1 MQQTL
6 EKQPEI
12 NETRAVPVQVPALG
26 APAEDFTAL
35 GPDNAVFT
43 QTDGRLLSLRAGGND
58 YPHVEL
64 YASFPHTD
72 PGRYISVREPGPDGK
87 EIGMIENIAA
97 FGEQTQ
103 ALLHRFLSI
112 RYFEPQ
118 ILKIHSVRDEFG
130 YSFWDV
136 DTDCGGC
143 RFVVRRGG
151 KNVRS
156 LKSGKVVI
164 ADVDGNRFAI
174 PDVGRLSEKELR
186 QIEIYL

>member
-6 EKQPEI
+6 EKEPE
-12 NETRAVPVQVPALG
+12 TKKPQAVPAQ
-26 APAEDFTAL
+26 APAADFTL
-35 GPDNAVFT
+35 LCPDNAVFA
-43 QTDGRLLSLRAGGND
+43 QTEGHLLSLRTGGND

-72 PGRYISVREPGPDGK
+72 PGHYLSVREPGPDGK
-87 EIGMIENIAA
+87 EIGLIEDIAA
-97 FGEQTQ
+97 FGEKAQ
-103 ALLHRFLSI
+103 ALLRHFLSI

-118 ILKIHSVRDEFG
+118 IRKIHGVRDEFG

-136 DTDCGGC
+136 ETDCGIC

-151 KNVRS
+151 KNVRA

-164 ADVDGNRFAI
+164 TDVDGNRFAI